1 VTDRANPWA
10 LCAARVAALR
20 PPAQTQCAAFR
31 ALVWLAGERAAVPHV
46 VRLGPRRAVLF
57 RWDQG
62 GHWFE
67 VAVAGTGRARW
78 RAGAATDAGPGG
90 RRLDRAA
97 ADALRAAIP
106 FAGRF
111 PDPPPRPLANG
122 RRTRRSR

>member
-1 VTDRANPWA
+1 
-10 LCAARVAALR
+10 VAALR
-20 PPAQTQCAAFR
+20 PPAPARCAAFR
-31 ALVWLAGERAAVPHV
+31 ALVWLAGERAAVPHA

-57 RWDQG
+57 RWEQG

-67 VAVAGTGRARW
+67 LTVGGTGHARWRTGRA
-78 RAGAATDAGPGG
+78 DGPGPRG

-111 PDPPPRPLANG
+111 PDPPADPRANG

>member
-1 VTDRANPWA
+1 VK
-10 LCAARVAALR
+10 AAD
-20 PPAQTQCAAFR
+20 C
-31 ALVWLAGERAAVPHV
+31 AGERAAVPHA

-62 GHWFE
+62 EHWFE
-67 VAVAGTGRARW
+67 VAVGTAGRARW
-78 RAGAATDAGPGG
+78 RAGLADGPGHRG

-111 PDPPPRPLANG
+111 PDPPADPPPARRP
-122 RRTRRSR
+122 RRSR